1 MGKIDKRQKLYFED
15 RRRFADIWNGTVFG
29 GEQVIPW
36 EELDEK
42 NTVLTH
48 TDDDIAGKARTG
60 AENGA
65 TDGLTGTAG
74 DGAAGDRR
82 TGAEADVE
90 RTADLIMKRMRDG
103 RELAILILEN
113 QTKMDYSM
121 PARIFLEEALAYEK
135 QVREIRARNEAL
147 YKKLKQA
154 YRNVAEYLY
163 HFTRKDRLRPV
174 STLVLY
180 WGTEAWDGAESLHQL
195 IDFSG
200 VEEMRQLVPE
210 FRIHVVDMSRMEHE
224 DAFRTDLRALVA
236 LYKRRNSKEDFKEY
250 LREHEGELDLAAD
263 GMSVLGQLVDSKE
276 LIQCASELVKSDE
289 GGNTTMC
296 RAITEWI
303 EEEREAGRAEGM
315 ERGIEQGIER
325 GIAEGKKKLIFQIQR
340 KVKRGKTLA
349 EMADDLED
357 TEDAIRPILEAIR
370 EKGVDCPPEE
380 IYEYLNGKPC

>member
-1 MGKIDKRQKLYFED
+1 MGKTDKRQKLYFED

-48 TDDDIAGKARTG
+48 VDDVGKARTG
-60 AENGA
+60 AE
-65 TDGLTGTAG
+65 
-74 DGAAGDRR
+74 
-82 TGAEADVE
+82 ADTE

-135 QVREIRARNEAL
+135 QVREIGARNEAL
-147 YKKLKQA
+147 HKELRQA
-154 YRNVAEYLY
+154 YRNAGEYLY
-163 HFTRKDRLRPV
+163 RFTKKDRLRPV
-174 STLVLY
+174 ATLVLF
-180 WGTEAWDGAESLHQL
+180 WGAEPWDGAGSLHQL
-195 IDFSG
+195 IDFTG

-250 LREHEGELDLAAD
+250 LREHEGGLDLAAD

-276 LIQCASELVKSDE
+276 LIQCASELVKNDE

-303 EEEREAGRAEGM
+303 EEEREAGRAEG
-315 ERGIEQGIER
+315 IEQGIEQ
-325 GIAEGKKKLIFQIQR
+325 G
-340 KVKRGKTLA
+340 VKRGTDAKLISQLQRKIKRRKTLA
-349 EMADDLED
+349 EMADDLEE
-357 TEDAIRPILEAIR
+357 TEDAIRPILEAIQA
-370 EKGVDCPPEE
+370 KGVDCPPEE
-380 IYEYLNGKPC
+380 IYGYLNGKLC